1 MPIFRSFVVLPWGG
15 IVQLDRNS
23 ICLSINL
30 FMKGRGHWLEF
41 STILLAISGILIDYA
56 KIGRKKKIV
65 FDTLEI
71 VDAYFGVLS
80 KTILDP
86 FEMRSLLFSDF

>member
-1 MPIFRSFVVLPWGG
+1 M
-15 IVQLDRNS
+15 
-23 ICLSINL
+23 
-30 FMKGRGHWLEF
+30 EF